1 MFELFEHKAD
11 IGVRGIGNTREQA
24 FEECGKALFEA
35 MVDTKKIQPLKNAK
49 LSAKGTDLGALLVAY
64 LNELLFLKDTKKMV
78 YSKFRAKIRD
88 LGEGKGLELEGVVF
102 GEKFDAARHAPKTDA
117 KAATYS
123 QLLAEKRADG
133 KWVAQCIIDV

>member
-11 IGVRGIGNTREQA
+11 IGVRGIGVTREEA
-24 FEECGKALFEA
+24 FEECGHALFEA
-35 MVDTKKIQPLKNAK
+35 MVNTKRVEPIK
-49 LSAKGTDLGALLVAY
+49 SAKFKASGTDLGALLVAY

-78 YSKFRAKIRD
+78 YSKFRLKITE
-88 LGEGKGLELEGVVF
+88 LTEGKGYALEGVVF
-102 GEKFDAARHAPKTDA
+102 GEKFDSKKHAPKTDA

-123 QLLAEKRADG
+123 QLLVEKQQDG